1 MSQYNQRKEPTFGQP
16 TATTT
21 TELEK
26 EIEQH
31 SEKGVTKPK
40 VMFSLSSKQAPNY
53 TFTPVMKRP
62 VDKATEL
69 STLEEQTM
77 LKENTPKTE
86 TTEDS
91 QKPKGFAFAPVID
104 EADKAPTKAT
114 ATVDTP
120 RVDEPKT
127 VQPPVNEQE
136 KVNAVNPNTVERVI
150 PTQTAQTAKPS
161 VAEKVPSKYRRLLIV
176 ILLALALLL
185 AFFLLKPN
193 TPETVESLQ
202 EQGTSLPIEFR
213 PVDEEEAKRAEAEAK
228 AQQEAQMAQAK
239 AEQQTTEQTATNTVV
254 EQPAQ
259 TSEMAQPTVEN
270 RVEPTPAVAAKPAEV
285 KSETKVAETKPVVIQ
300 PTKKPETTGSVI
312 YQPESK
318 STPEPVKKAQPQPE
332 RATVV
337 EKTVVVKAPA
347 KTVETKPSVVKP
359 TPAKTVEVTSN
370 AVSTKTMVVP
380 KGVSLMQVFRDNNL
394 NISDVNAMSKV
405 NNIVSNLKVGEKV
418 TVRLDANNRVTEMN
432 IGSGGK
438 FIRQANGN
446 YIYK

>member
-21 TELEK
+21 EVEK

-31 SEKGVTKPK
+31 HETEVTKPK

-62 VDKATEL
+62 VDKANEL

-77 LKENTPKTE
+77 LKENAPKIE
-86 TTEDS
+86 TTEDAH
-91 QKPKGFAFAPVID
+91 KPKGFAFAPVID
-104 EADKAPTKAT
+104 DTDKAPAKAN

-120 RVDEPKT
+120 KVDEPKT

-150 PTQTAQTAKPS
+150 PTQTVQTAKPS

-239 AEQQTTEQTATNTVV
+239 ADQQTMEQTAINTVV

-259 TSEMAQPTVEN
+259 TTEIAQSTVEN
-270 RVEPTPAVAAKPAEV
+270 RVEPTPAVVAKPAEA
-285 KSETKVAETKPVVIQ
+285 KPEPKVTETKPVVIQ
-300 PTKKPETTGSVI
+300 PVKKPETTGSVI

-318 STPEPVKKAQPQPE
+318 STSEPVKKAQSQPK
-332 RATVV
+332 V
-337 EKTVVVKAPA
+337 EKAPA
-347 KTVETKPSVVKP
+347 KVVETKPAVVKP
-359 TPAKTVEVTSN
+359 APTKTVEVTSN
-370 AVSTKTMVVP
+370 AVSSKTMVVP

-418 TVRLDANNRVTEMN
+418 TVRLDANNRVTEMH

-438 FIRQANGN
+438 FIRQANGS

>member
-21 TELEK
+21 EVEK

-31 SEKGVTKPK
+31 HETEVTKPK

-62 VDKATEL
+62 VDKANEL

-86 TTEDS
+86 DT
-91 QKPKGFAFAPVID
+91 QKPKGFTFAPVVD
-104 EADKAPTKAT
+104 EADKAPAKAN

-150 PTQTAQTAKPS
+150 PTQTIQTAKPS

-228 AQQEAQMAQAK
+228 ALQEAQMAQTK
-239 AEQQTTEQTATNTVV
+239 SEQQTTEQTATNTVV

-259 TSEMAQPTVEN
+259 TAEMTQPTAEN
-270 RVEPTPAVAAKPAEV
+270 RAEPTPAVVAKPAEV
-285 KSETKVAETKPVVIQ
+285 KSEPKVAETKPA
-300 PTKKPETTGSVI
+300 KKPETTGSVI

-318 STPEPVKKAQPQPE
+318 STPEPVKKAQPQPK
-332 RATVV
+332 V
-337 EKTVVVKAPA
+337 EKAPVKV
-347 KTVETKPSVVKP
+347 VETKPTVVKP
-359 TPAKTVEVTSN
+359 TPAKTVEVASN
-370 AVSTKTMVVP
+370 SVSSKTMVVP
-380 KGVSLMQVFRDNNL
+380 KGVSLMQVFRDNKL

-418 TVRLDANNRVTEMN
+418 TVRLDANNRVTEMH

-438 FIRQANGN
+438 FIRQANGS